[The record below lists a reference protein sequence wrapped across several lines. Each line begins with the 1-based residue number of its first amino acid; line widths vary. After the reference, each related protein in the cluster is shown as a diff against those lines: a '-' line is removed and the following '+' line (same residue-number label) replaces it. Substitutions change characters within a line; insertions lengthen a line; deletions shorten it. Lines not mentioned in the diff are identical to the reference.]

1 MSKIIIHNQLE
12 GDDTDS
18 FAVMLVKKVIDMGKI
33 SEAAGV
39 KQYCFAT
46 IYESNQGEIAVTCQ
60 ANKRGT
66 STFHVY
72 MYGKFERGSR

>member
-18 FAVMLVKKVIDMGKI
+18 FAVMLVNKVIRMGKI
-33 SEAAGV
+33 SERGGV

-46 IYESNQGEIAVTCQ
+46 IYEANIGDVVVEGR

-66 STFHVY
+66 FTFHVFV
-72 MYGKFERGSR
+72 KDKRGSR